1 MSSTRPRNCAYC
13 LTPGADPG
21 ARVYGYPA
29 HLDCAEIIV
38 NRSPEH
44 AAATRRIVAEER
56 ANQRARIRG

>member
-1 MSSTRPRNCAYC
+1 
-13 LTPGADPG
+13 
-21 ARVYGYPA
+21 VYGYPA